1 MTGMT
6 QYGCA
11 LAELNIEILCANSSQ
26 AKGRVERANRT
37 LQDRLV
43 KELRLAGAASVED
56 GNAFLEGFTQR
67 YNAKFAKAPAK
78 PDSLSCGQRVTRELD
93 RITEIR
99 GYPRMVVRDHGTEL
113 TSNAILKCKRT
124 ARSIGTTLR
133 RVNQC
138 KMASLNHSMGV
149 CATND

>member
-1 MTGMT
+1 MCIRDRF
-6 QYGCA
+6 GCG
-11 LAELNIEILCANSSQ
+11 LAKLSIEILCANSSQ

-67 YNAKFAKAPAK
+67 YNAKFATAPAK
-78 PDSLSCGQRVTRELD
+78 PDSLSCGQRVARELD

-99 GYPRMVVRDHGTEL
+99 GYPCMFVRDHGTEL
-113 TSNAILKCKRT
+113 TSNAILRWQEDRKVDWHYIALSKPMRKW
-124 ARSIGTTLR
+124 LR
-133 RVNQC
+133 
-138 KMASLNHSMGV
+138 
-149 CATND
+149 